1 MRDKIHVSHSTLVTR
16 ELGHAARLMAGYG
29 LHRCLRYRRQY
40 HHCWAH
46 IATGASDLQN
56 VLSNFLIA
64 FSYHV
69 YRINFAAENVEHF
82 CLIRLA
88 FVTLLI
94 QLALF
99 RVDCAVDIS
108 ISIRHNIYFPKGKRR
123 KTPIVNYGGC
133 LLKPHIVNT
142 LSEL

>member
-16 ELGHAARLMAGYG
+16 ELGHASRLIAGYC
-29 LHRCLRYRRQY
+29 LHRCLRYRCQY

-46 IATGASDLQN
+46 IAAGASDLQN

-64 FSYHV
+64 FSYHG
-69 YRINFAAENVEHF
+69 YRIHFATENKEHF
-82 CLIRLA
+82 CLTCHA
-88 FVTLLI
+88 FVALLI

-108 ISIRHNIYFPKGKRR
+108 MSIRHDIYFPKGKRR
-123 KTPIVNYGGC
+123 KMPIISFGGY
-133 LLKPHIVNT
+133 LLKHPIFDT
-142 LSEL
+142 MSEL